1 MPKLREL
8 HTPSARPQVVR
19 YVDHHVITPPNHLRH
34 AISIAPEHDAD
45 AAIARAEKAL
55 AALSEKFPVWMQAE
69 WAKLAFAHAE
79 IVADGF
85 TDDGTARMI
94 RIAHDICANA
104 PLYGYAAA
112 ADIAGSLCK
121 LIEETADRDAMPR
134 ALIARHVDA
143 IGAIAR
149 GAKDVPSALE
159 LRLSATQSL
168 LKQSILAIPAPSIA
182 PD

>member
-1 MPKLREL
+1 M
-8 HTPSARPQVVR
+8 HTPSARPHVVR
-19 YVDHHVITPPNHLRH
+19 HVDHHVITPPNHLRH

-55 AALSEKFPVWMQAE
+55 AALSAKFPMWMQAE
-69 WAKLAFAHAE
+69 WARLAFAHAE

-85 TDDGTARMI
+85 NDEATARFM
-94 RIAHDICANA
+94 RVATDICANA
-104 PLYGYAAA
+104 PLFGYAAA

-121 LIEETADRDAMPR
+121 LIEDTVDRDAMPR
-134 ALIARHVDA
+134 ALVARHVDA

-149 GAKDVPSALE
+149 GATNVPSALE
-159 LRLSATQSL
+159 LRLSATHHL
-168 LKQSILAIPAPSIA
+168 LRESAMAIPAPSIA